1 MNQVIQCI
9 SLKFKE
15 EGQMKKIF
23 SFLLLTV
30 IVATTAF
37 AKNDTLTHEQL
48 VEKYLTISGQKQALE
63 KMPTQMVNMI
73 EQQFAQSGQPVD
85 PKLGDIIIE
94 SFVNEEAIG
103 KLTQDIQ
110 KLSSSDLHKLIAFYQ
125 TQTGQK
131 CVKLNK
137 EEDMEDM
144 NQQLPLFVQE
154 LNTNPPSQDR
164 INHMNTMFTETNLLA
179 GTLEM
184 VEAVT
189 RIFNASLPKEEQM
202 SDAQIEGLMMQS
214 SQPMAQQLIVTFYYA
229 LRNFTDS
236 EIEEVVRMT
245 LTPEGQAETD
255 AQLAGM
261 IAYISTAAND
271 LVSKISKENDK

>member
-1 MNQVIQCI
+1 
-9 SLKFKE
+9 
-15 EGQMKKIF
+15 MKKIV

-30 IVATTAF
+30 VFATTLLS
-37 AKNDTLTHEQL
+37 KSDIQTHEQL
-48 VEKYLTISGQKQALE
+48 VESYLSISGQKQALE

-73 EQQFAQSGQPVD
+73 EQQFAQTGQPVD
-85 PKLGDIIIE
+85 PQLTDLFIE
-94 SFVNEEAIG
+94 SFTNEETIG
-103 KLTQDIQ
+103 KLTQDIK
-110 KLSSSDLHKLIAFYQ
+110 KLSSEDLNKLITFYK
-125 TQTGQK
+125 TKTGLK

-144 NQQLPLFVQE
+144 NRELPSFIQE
-154 LNTNPPSQDR
+154 LETNPPSQNR
-164 INHMNTMFTETNLLA
+164 IDNMNTMFTETNLLT

-189 RIFNASLPKEEQM
+189 RIFNASLPKEQQM
-202 SDAQIEGLMMQS
+202 SDEQIEGLMMQA
-214 SQPMAQQLIVTFYYA
+214 SQPMAQQLILSFYYA

-236 EIEEVVRMT
+236 EIAEVVNMT

-261 IAYISTAAND
+261 IAYISTASND
-271 LVSKISKENDK
+271 LVSKISKQKP